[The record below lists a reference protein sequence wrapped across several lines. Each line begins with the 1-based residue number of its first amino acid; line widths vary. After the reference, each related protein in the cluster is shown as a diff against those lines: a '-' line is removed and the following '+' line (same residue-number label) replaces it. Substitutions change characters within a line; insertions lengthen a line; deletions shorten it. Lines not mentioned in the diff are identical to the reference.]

1 MPGPESFTRP
11 ISFRV
16 VRRLPREC
24 GIWECSRRWK
34 IFSTERKPDLSSIR
48 PRQLRATARSAGPRL
63 SGKNT
68 TPYCIVAC
76 KAIVGLD
83 YTHSQTVP
91 RSGTNAALL
100 EGSSGSMAEESP
112 KRILVV
118 DDEPS
123 ICRILTDLL
132 TLDGHA
138 VHIATTPGDAI
149 ELCRT
154 RHFDLVFLDFYLP
167 EMTGDKL
174 IAIIKRSSPR
184 QKIVLMTGQRPI
196 PRI

>member
-1 MPGPESFTRP
+1 
-11 ISFRV
+11 
-16 VRRLPREC
+16 
-24 GIWECSRRWK
+24 
-34 IFSTERKPDLSSIR
+34 
-48 PRQLRATARSAGPRL
+48 
-63 SGKNT
+63 
-68 TPYCIVAC
+68 
-76 KAIVGLD
+76 
-83 YTHSQTVP
+83 
-91 RSGTNAALL
+91 
-100 EGSSGSMAEESP
+100 MAEESP

-196 PRI
+196 PRIGEAEFLIRKPMTVEVIRDMITRFAC